1 MRRSV
6 NEQLRL
12 LIDLQKLD
20 SIMLSTRLTM
30 DAIPARISSNE
41 ESLKNAEAAYENAK
55 QQLASLEK
63 KKKDKERDIEDIK
76 EKTQKLKQ
84 RTSEIKTNKE
94 YQAHLKE
101 IEKAEKGLKSAEDE
115 MLSIMDSLEGASKVI
130 EIEKGR
136 ITEEKAKIESM
147 KKELEK
153 EVIRCGEELK
163 RLKGDRKKLID
174 KIDTDIYNEY
184 MTIMKAHRGLA
195 VVEAKDEACQGCNMH
210 IPPQIFVE
218 IKTGDKIIHCPQ
230 CRRIL
235 YYLKPEQHQEV
246 GSQKT
251 ASDSAIAR

>member
-1 MRRSV
+1 V

-20 SIMLSTRLTM
+20 SIILSTRLKIDT
-30 DAIPARISSNE
+30 IPATISSHE
-41 ESLKNAEAAYENAK
+41 GLLKKAEAAYEDAK
-55 QQLASLEK
+55 QQFASLEK

-76 EKTQKLKQ
+76 GKIQKLKQ

-94 YQAHLKE
+94 YQAQLKE

-115 MLSIMDSLEGASKVI
+115 ILSMMDSLEGASKVI

-136 ITEEKAKIESM
+136 VTEEKAKVESM
-147 KKELEK
+147 KKELGK
-153 EVIRCGEELK
+153 EVVRCEEELK

-184 MTIMKAHRGLA
+184 MTIMKARRGTA

-210 IPPQIFVE
+210 IPPQLFVE
-218 IKTGDKIIHCPQ
+218 IKTNNEIIHCPQ

-235 YYLKPEQHQEV
+235 YYLKPEQHEEV
-246 GSQKT
+246 SSSKT
-251 ASDSAIAR
+251 VIG